1 MITRILLA
9 EDDPNLGT
17 LLRDYLK
24 AKGYEV
30 TLCSNG
36 EDALNAFRTGVFE
49 ICLLDVMMPRK
60 DGFTLGREIRAL
72 HNSVPLLFLTAR
84 NGIADKTEGFNL
96 GADDYLTKP
105 FNMEELL
112 LRMKAMLRRSQGSA
126 EAPVAEATA
135 FRLGSYHFEHSTRS
149 LSRGEESHR
158 LTTREADLLRLL
170 CLHRNQILR
179 RDTALK
185 LIWGD
190 DSYYNARSM
199 DVFITRLRK
208 YFKEDPSVEILNIHG
223 SGFRLLAEG

>member
-1 MITRILLA
+1 MITRVLLA
-9 EDDPNLGT
+9 EDDANLGS

-30 TLCSNG
+30 TLCTNG
-36 EDALNAFRTGVFE
+36 EDALNAFRTAIFE

-84 NGIADKTEGFNL
+84 NGIADKTEGFNI

-112 LRMKAMLRRSQGSA
+112 LRIKALLRRTQGTP
-126 EAPVAEATA
+126 ELPVAEATT
-135 FRLGSYHFEHSTRS
+135 FRLGLFTFDHSTRT
-149 LSRGEESHR
+149 LSKGDTSNR

-170 CLHRNQILR
+170 CLHRNQVLR

-208 YFKEDPSVEILNIHG
+208 YFKADPSVEILNIHG
-223 SGFRLLAEG
+223 SGYRLLAGE